1 MRHRNAGFKLGRNT
15 SHRRALLRNLVTSV
29 IVEDRV
35 ETTVAKAKAVR
46 PHVEK
51 MITLGKKGDVHS
63 RRQALSFLMTDK
75 AVERLFDTVAP
86 RYGDRQGGYLR
97 IVRTGFQKGDGAE
110 KAFIELL
117 GAEKQ
122 LDEKRQK
129 RDDVK
134 AKKRA
139 ELEKQL
145 EDKQEGRRQ
154 GRRRSRVSVF
164 VAFHR
169 LSWIARAHPHRG
181 MRPSCFCF
189 NLATV
194 SAMTRSSY
202 GDQKSSFAHPLSAAC
217 SLPQLTHPFR
227 PLRPRLPRHIRH
239 KTSSSS

>member
-1 MRHRNAGFKLGRNT
+1 MQDSNSDATPAIAARCCAAWSRPLSWKTAWRPPWP
-15 SHRRALLRNLVTSV
+15 RP
-29 IVEDRV
+29 
-35 ETTVAKAKAVR
+35 VR

-129 RDDVK
+129 RADVK

-145 EDKQEGRRQ
+145 EESKKDEEKGGEE
-154 GRRRSRVSVF
+154 
-164 VAFHR
+164 
-169 LSWIARAHPHRG
+169 
-181 MRPSCFCF
+181 
-189 NLATV
+189 
-194 SAMTRSSY
+194 
-202 GDQKSSFAHPLSAAC
+202 AA
-217 SLPQLTHPFR
+217 
-227 PLRPRLPRHIRH
+227 
-239 KTSSSS
+239 